1 MELTKIHCRTL
12 QIYQVWQEFA
22 KIYMYIHYNFFCNPN
37 FLDGTCRKL
46 ASSSNDGDVIIWD
59 SILGRCLMA
68 LTSHT
73 MSVKCLKWGGSGLL
87 YSASQDRYILK

>member
-1 MELTKIHCRTL
+1 MARICQNL
-12 QIYQVWQEFA
+12 
-22 KIYMYIHYNFFCNPN
+22 YIVHYNFFCNPN

-87 YSASQDRYILK
+87 YSASQDRYLSKS